1 MGAVLGGLSIKIRAV
16 HMMCSANIE
25 YDTHV
30 GWPRQLHIF
39 IIGHLELTIEMPM
52 SISYQEIFE
61 IELGGGLSGRQIE
74 FEQRLWCTRANMGM
88 IYTWRLPW
96 AIAYIHNWMY
106 EYLKLTTFDKY
117 PWQIS
122 GMKKRA
128 NAAFREREK
137 FVKQNSAWIYVV
149 SPSQ

>member
-1 MGAVLGGLSIKIRAV
+1 
-16 HMMCSANIE
+16 MMCSANIE

-74 FEQRLWCTRANMGM
+74 LKQRL
-88 IYTWRLPW
+88 
-96 AIAYIHNWMY
+96 
-106 EYLKLTTFDKY
+106 
-117 PWQIS
+117 
-122 GMKKRA
+122 
-128 NAAFREREK
+128 
-137 FVKQNSAWIYVV
+137 
-149 SPSQ
+149 